1 MFRAFLVLLLA
12 HALSSCSLEP
22 PIIDA
27 NSIEV
32 SGESCSANVF
42 IHALA
47 TNIGTVGAT
56 IQRGKLE
63 TELRAVAVEV
73 HNKFNGLVMSCT
85 YRVDV
90 LYHIGNSPPLFLD
103 LEYSATTVSGTN
115 QLVCVNRLSPST
127 NQIYPEDYRNFPIDN
142 EQSLPLGPKFL
153 APCFNA
159 DGELVE
165 YR

>member
-1 MFRAFLVLLLA
+1 MFRAFLVLLLVP
-12 HALSSCSLEP
+12 ALSSCSLEP

-32 SGESCSANVF
+32 SGENCSANVF
-42 IHALA
+42 INALA

-63 TELRAVAVEV
+63 NELRAVALEV
-73 HNKFNGLVMSCT
+73 HKNLNGLEMNCA

-103 LEYSATTVSGTN
+103 LEYSATTVSGTT

-127 NQIYPEDYRNFPIDN
+127 NHIYPEDYRNFPIDN
-142 EQSLPLGPKFL
+142 EQSLLLGPKLL
-153 APCFNA
+153 APCFGG